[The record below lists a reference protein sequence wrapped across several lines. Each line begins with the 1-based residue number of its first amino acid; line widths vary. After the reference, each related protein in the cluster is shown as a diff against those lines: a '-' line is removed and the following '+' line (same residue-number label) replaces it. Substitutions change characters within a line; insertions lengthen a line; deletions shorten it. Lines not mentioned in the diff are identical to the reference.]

1 MQKVLVI
8 VGPTASGKTALS
20 IELAKQFDGEIISGD
35 SVQVYRGLDIGSAKV
50 RVDEMQGVPHY
61 GIDILDADAP
71 FSVADFQTY
80 ARPMIAEISSRGKLP
95 IIAGGTGLYVQ
106 AVIYD
111 YHFDDSIQ
119 AVDESRYDD
128 YSNEELYAQ
137 LQVADAASAAAT
149 HANNRRR
156 VIRSLTIAESGMK
169 KSELEA
175 LQSPEPLYDALVI
188 GLDVPRATLH
198 ERINM
203 RVEQMVADGLFDEV
217 KSLYQQQAFGR
228 QSAAAIGYKEVIAY
242 LQDECTESE
251 AVEQI
256 KIHTRRFA
264 KRQMTWFHNQRLAV
278 EWVPYDQ
285 TDLALPKVAAWLNGE
300 K

>member
-20 IELAKQFDGEIISGD
+20 IELAKQFNGEIISGD

-50 RVDEMQGVPHY
+50 RVDEMQAVPHF
-61 GIDILDADAP
+61 GIDILDADATY
-71 FSVADFQTY
+71 SVADFQAF
-80 ARPMIAEISSRGKLP
+80 ARQKIAEISSRGKLP

-106 AVIYD
+106 AVLYD
-111 YHFDDSIQ
+111 YQFDDSIG
-119 AVDESRYDD
+119 AIDERQYDEC
-128 YSNEELYAQ
+128 SNEELYAR
-137 LQVADAASAAAT
+137 LQAVDAVSAAAT

-156 VIRSLTIAESGMK
+156 VMRSLAIAESGTK

-175 LQSPEPLYDALVI
+175 QQQQELLYDALVI
-188 GLDVPRATLH
+188 GLDVPRPTLH

-203 RVEQMVADGLFDEV
+203 RVDQMVADGLFDEV
-217 KSLYQQQAFGR
+217 QGLYQRQAFGR
-228 QSAAAIGYKEVIAY
+228 QSAAAIGYKEVITY
-242 LQDECTESE
+242 LENECSEDE

-264 KRQMTWFHNQRLAV
+264 KRQMTWFHNQRLAI
-278 EWVPYDQ
+278 EWVPYDES
-285 TDLALPKVAAWLNGE
+285 DLAMPKVDAWL
-300 K
+300 KDK